1 MEIQEQGIIGGRNA
15 VIEVLRSGRI
25 PDTVYI
31 AEGEQHGSIGKVKAL
46 CREAGAVVKMVSRK
60 KLDELLPEVNHQGV
74 VAVCALSL
82 IHICFKLCKL

>member
-46 CREAGAVVKMVSRK
+46 CRGGWRCCQDGEPQKA
-60 KLDELLPEVNHQGV
+60 
-74 VAVCALSL
+74 
-82 IHICFKLCKL
+82 

>member
-31 AEGEQHGSIGKVKAL
+31 AEGEQHGSIGKGCARAESRRLYPRVK
-46 CREAGAVVKMVSRK
+46 ESGN
-60 KLDELLPEVNHQGV
+60 LDLWSGDGRGTL
-74 VAVCALSL
+74 
-82 IHICFKLCKL
+82 